1 VKKKVSNMTKTIT
14 KRPGRKY
21 IGSYS
26 PKYDGYEKATG
37 RTLYFDDIA
46 IKSRAAAPAVCRI
59 FESPY
64 ANAKISRMETG
75 KAEAYPGVYAVI
87 RYDDPEILKLKPFTH
102 CWTNNQL
109 SPYHIV
115 NWSPKVF
122 DRRILGDE
130 ARWVGEEMGV
140 AVAAE
145 SEDIAQKALS
155 LIDIE
160 WEFLG
165 DIMIEVEDAMKP
177 GARILHPEINPN
189 SNEMPRGGKLPVDD
203 EVPFEKGDVD
213 GAFAGADEI
222 VEVEKTLGGSVIPGR
237 LDRYGGM
244 VSWEGDKLDV
254 WAGHF
259 YKDQLRLILHAM
271 LDIPMSKIRVRTTN
285 VGGSFGKSNMGE
297 QGFYIINALLS
308 KRIGRP
314 VKYRNDMRSEFAEV
328 RNKVTWHLKMGATK
342 DGMITAMDFTGT
354 GNGGCYAAVI
364 EAVVGYFVQV
374 GSEATFGHIPNVR
387 MRYRNFYTNRLPGG
401 IMRGIGNIQ
410 LNFVIIQA
418 VDMLAEKLN
427 MDPVELAEKN
437 FGDQYSDLPNVSLST
452 VLREGAAMVGWENRH
467 GPGEGSLHDGTK
479 KKGIGMS
486 FWNQWHAEWQQKERG
501 RLEVLIR
508 LNPDLSVILDAPTC
522 ETGNGAN
529 SSSVLACAEA
539 LDFLRVTPSRIEW
552 VSIGDTET
560 GLRDCHPTDS
570 SVGLLHAELIA
581 EAGKMIKN
589 ELLDRAST
597 YLSLPVEELEIENA
611 VVYSINDREK
621 NVQAEHLIM
630 DNDAVPISAH
640 AIRTP
645 NLTITGL
652 PFGAWFIEVS
662 VDIETGKIEVDKIVI
677 LNDGGTIL
685 HASGVE
691 SQQIGGQ
698 TIALGETLFEE
709 IAYDK
714 KTGVALNTNFID
726 YKMPTILDIPD
737 IDPVPMEVW
746 QGAGEYGAAG
756 LAEGTA
762 CGTPAAIA
770 NAVYNAVGIRLDEL
784 PFKPEK
790 VLEKLAESSN
800 EERR

>member
-1 VKKKVSNMTKTIT
+1 MTKTVT
-14 KRPGRKY
+14 ERPGRKY

-37 RTLYFDDIA
+37 RTLYFDDVA
-46 IKSRAAAPAVCRI
+46 IKSRAESMAVCRI

-64 ANAKISRMETG
+64 ANARITWMDTG
-75 KAEAYPGVYAVI
+75 RAESYPGVYAVI

-115 NWSPKVF
+115 NWCPKVF
-122 DRRILGDE
+122 DRRILGNE

-145 SEDIAQKALS
+145 SEDVAEKALA
-155 LIDIE
+155 LIDME

-165 DIMIEVEDAMKP
+165 DVVLEIDDAMKP
-177 GARILHPEINPN
+177 GARVLHPEINPH
-189 SNEMPRGGKLPVDD
+189 SNEMPRGGKLPDD
-203 EVPFEKGDVD
+203 GEAPFEKGDVD
-213 GAFAGADEI
+213 GALVGADVI
-222 VEVEKTLGGSVIPGR
+222 VEAEKTMGGGVVPGR
-237 LDRYGGM
+237 LDRYGGIA
-244 VSWEGDKLDV
+244 SWDGDKLDV

-259 YKDQLRLILHAM
+259 FKDQLRLILYAM
-271 LDIPMSKIRVRTTN
+271 LDIPLSKIRVRTTN

-297 QGFYIINALLS
+297 QGFYIIIAFLS
-308 KRIGRP
+308 KRIGMP
-314 VKYRNDMRSEFAEV
+314 VKYRNDLRSEFAEV
-328 RNKVTWHLKMGATK
+328 RNKVTWNLRMGATK
-342 DGMITAMDFTGT
+342 DGAITAMDFTGT
-354 GNGGCYAAVI
+354 GNGGSYAAVI

-374 GSEATFGHIPNVR
+374 GSETTFGHIPNVR
-387 MRYRNFYTNRLPGG
+387 MKYRNFYTNRMPGG

-418 VDMLAEKLN
+418 VDMLAEKLG
-427 MDPVELAEKN
+427 MDPLDIVEKN
-437 FGDQYSDLPNVSLST
+437 FGDEHSDLPNVSLSA
-452 VLREGAAMVGWENRH
+452 VLREGASMVSWEDRH
-467 GPGEGSLHDGTK
+467 GPGEGPLYDRTK
-479 KKGIGMS
+479 KKGVGMS
-486 FWNQWHAEWQQKERG
+486 FWNQWHAEWQQEERG
-501 RLEVLIR
+501 RLEVQIR

-539 LDFLRVTPSRIEW
+539 LDFLGVTPDRIEW

-560 GLRDCHPTDS
+560 GYRDCHPTDS

-581 EAGKMIKN
+581 EAGGMIRK
-589 ELLDRAST
+589 ELLDRASKH
-597 YLSLPVEELEIENA
+597 LAMPADEIEIVNA
-611 VVYSINDREK
+611 VARPINDRGKSVDVES
-621 NVQAEHLIM
+621 LIM
-630 DNDAVPISAH
+630 DSDAVPVSAH
-640 AIRTP
+640 AIRIP
-645 NLTITGL
+645 NLTVTGL
-652 PFGAWFIEVS
+652 PFGAWFVEVS
-662 VDIETGKIEVDKIVI
+662 VDIETGRIDVDRIVI

-726 YKMPTILDIPD
+726 YKMPTILDVPD

-746 QGAGEYGAAG
+746 RGAGEYGAAG
-756 LAEGTA
+756 IAEGTA
-762 CGTPAAIA
+762 CGTPSAIA

-790 VLEKLAESSN
+790 VLEKLAALSDD
-800 EERR
+800 ERP